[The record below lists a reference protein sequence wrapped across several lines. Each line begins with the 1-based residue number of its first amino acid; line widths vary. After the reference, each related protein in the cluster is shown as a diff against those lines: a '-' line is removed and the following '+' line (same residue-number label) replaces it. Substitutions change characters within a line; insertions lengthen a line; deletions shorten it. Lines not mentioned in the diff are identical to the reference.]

1 MVFLRLI
8 FIFFVM
14 FLFTGNTLPRKKIS
28 CLEIVAHM
36 LDSIK
41 HIKTQTYDLKATER
55 VNGKFMHAE
64 STLKINTTPKKIYF
78 KSKLKGVEVLWIQG
92 QNKGD
97 AIVHSP
103 SFTLVNL
110 NLDPYG
116 SLMRKDQHH
125 TIFELGLQQIGIIVA
140 NTIVKA
146 PKDFEKHFAYAGT
159 IVWNNTDCYQLLVNF
174 PEYKYVEYTVQKGET
189 VTDIARK
196 MHTSDFKIRY
206 KNGLSGY
213 YTTLKEGKKIIVP
226 IPYATKVLMYI
237 DKKKYLPVSVKI
249 YDEEGLFEAYDFYNI
264 TINKAFAPEEFS
276 VNYKGYN
283 FRKG

>member
-1 MVFLRLI
+1 MLFFRVILI
-8 FIFFVM
+8 VSAF
-14 FLFTGNTLPRKKIS
+14 FLFTGNTIPVSKTM
-28 CLEIVAHM
+28 CMEIVSHM
-36 LDSIK
+36 LDSMK

-55 VNGKFMHAE
+55 VNGKFLHAE

-92 QNKGD
+92 QNNGD

-103 SFTLVNL
+103 SFTLANL

-125 TIFELGLQQIGIIVA
+125 TIFDLGLQHIGIIVA

-146 PKDFEKHFAYAGT
+146 PKDFEKHFAYAGS
-159 IVWNNTDCYQLLVNF
+159 IVWNNTDCYQLLISF
-174 PEYKYVEYTVQKGET
+174 PDYKYVEYTVQKGET

-196 MHTSDFKIRY
+196 MNTSDFKIRY
-206 KNGLSGY
+206 KNELSGY
-213 YTTLKEGKKIIVP
+213 YTNLKEGKKIMIP
-226 IPYATKVLMYI
+226 MPYANKVLMYI
-237 DKKKYLPVSVKI
+237 DKKSYLPVSVKV

-264 TINKAFAPEEFS
+264 TVNKTFASEEFS

-283 FRKG
+283 FRKS